1 MTSEEKLII
10 IADTIDVE
18 HEKIKV
24 DTMLSTLEEWDSM
37 AKISIIAML
46 DKKFKKVLD
55 MEQLEEIKT
64 AQDIMNYMV
73 E

>member
-1 MTSEEKLII
+1 MTLEEKLNL

-18 HEKIKV
+18 KEKIKA
-24 DTMLSTLEEWDSM
+24 DTILLSLEEWDSM

-55 MEQLEEIKT
+55 MEQLEEIKSV
-64 AQDIMNYMV
+64 QDIVNYMA